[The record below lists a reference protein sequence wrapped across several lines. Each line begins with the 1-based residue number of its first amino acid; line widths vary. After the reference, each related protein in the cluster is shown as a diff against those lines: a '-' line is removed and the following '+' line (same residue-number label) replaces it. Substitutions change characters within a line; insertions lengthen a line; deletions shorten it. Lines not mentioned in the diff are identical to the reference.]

1 MLNLYFLLKISTLV
15 FFILVFVF
23 MYRVLFVENSWSL
36 ILVVISALC
45 FALSGGALMSE
56 ITQNERR
63 VLVDSL
69 QLKNA
74 DEIESIEPIG
84 RNKALYEIKT
94 KEGSYHVTFKE
105 GDIVKVEKLE
115 VKELSSNRI
124 KNKAL

>member
-1 MLNLYFLLKISTLV
+1 MLNLNLYFLLKILTLV

-45 FALSGGALMSE
+45 FALSGGALMNE
-56 ITQNERR
+56 ITKQERKA
-63 VLVDSL
+63 VADSL
-69 QLKNA
+69 HLKNA

-84 RNKALYEIKT
+84 RNKAFYEVKT

-105 GDIVKVEKLE
+105 GAIIKVEKLE
-115 VKELSSNRI
+115 IKELSH
-124 KNKAL
+124 